1 MKYLTQGV
9 SCEVWSWH
17 AINFENVYT
26 RSVKPPDQP
35 DSEKLPKIFKDLR
48 YKDY

>member
-17 AINFENVYT
+17 AINFENFYT
-26 RSVKPPDQP
+26 HSIKPPDQP
-35 DSEKLPKIFKDLR
+35 DREKLQGFKIQRLK
-48 YKDY
+48 YT

>member
-17 AINFENVYT
+17 AINFENFYT
-26 RSVKPPDQP
+26 HSIKPPDQP
-35 DSEKLPKIFKDLR
+35 DREKLPKIFKNLR
-48 YKDY
+48 YKD